1 MAIGATEVRM
11 LSSFEVR
18 GRDAESLA
26 GNEGELAGSSWAEH
40 EKGVMNEL
48 MKK

>member
-1 MAIGATEVRM
+1 MAIGATEVRK

-26 GNEGELAGSSWAEH
+26 GNEGELAGSS
-40 EKGVMNEL
+40 
-48 MKK
+48 